1 MNTLNKITL
10 IAALSD
16 NNCIGENNRI
26 PWHVPEDFEFFKS
39 YTMGKPV
46 VMGRKTWES
55 LPRKPLPG
63 RANYVISRQDVQTF
77 SGAILCHSVE
87 EALRQLAGCPEII
100 IMGGAQIYTQAMP
113 LATDLRLTRIH
124 VDVAGD
130 TFFPAIDTDIWQQ
143 TESSSHVSSK
153 NNIAYDLQHYVRR
166 SGVE

>member
-63 RANYVISRQDVQTF
+63 SAYFVFSREEAQTF
-77 SGAILCHSVE
+77 
-87 EALRQLAGCPEII
+87 R
-100 IMGGAQIYTQAMP
+100 
-113 LATDLRLTRIH
+113 
-124 VDVAGD
+124 
-130 TFFPAIDTDIWQQ
+130 
-143 TESSSHVSSK
+143 
-153 NNIAYDLQHYVRR
+153 
-166 SGVE
+166 